1 MDRAFREGGPYRT
14 RRMPGD
20 NYQMS
25 VSVPL
30 DADGMR
36 GSECPDEECAPRYF
50 KVRPGT
56 GITEGQEV
64 LWCPYCRREGHPEDF
79 ITRAQWRYAIRIA
92 EREVLRGV
100 HRMLGSALGLDARG
114 SRTIGGGFLTV
125 KLSLPRPRLMSPS
138 APREEELRREMRC
151 PVCTLEH
158 AVFGFAVWCPDCGF
172 DIFLCHL
179 AAEWEAVRSAL
190 AAVDRRRE
198 EHGSR
203 VAANDVENALED
215 MVSIFEAALKVT
227 VRRFLLAKG
236 LPEGEVVE
244 ILDRKVRNGF
254 QSITR
259 AEELLRNIA
268 GVELLL
274 GEDAA
279 EVARVKLVFEKR
291 HAITHNRG
299 VVDEKFITRTG
310 LGARGREVAPSA
322 AEVEQAI
329 AFARR
334 VVERVY
340 SGLFPEA
347 VKVTLGA

>member
-1 MDRAFREGGPYRT
+1 MDSVFREGGPYNMKRVS
-14 RRMPGD
+14 GD
-20 NYQMS
+20 KYEMS
-25 VSVPL
+25 VGIPL

-36 GSECPDEECAPRYF
+36 GSECPDEQCAPRYF
-50 KVRPGT
+50 KVKPGT
-56 GITEGQEV
+56 GVTEGQEV
-64 LWCPYCRREGHPEDF
+64 VWCPYCRTEGHPEDF
-79 ITRAQWRYAIRIA
+79 ITEAQRQYAIRIM
-92 EREVLRGV
+92 EREALGGI
-100 HRMLGSALGLDARG
+100 HRLLGSALGLDANG
-114 SRTIGGGFLTV
+114 SRTIGGGFLAV
-125 KLSLPRPRLMSPS
+125 KLSLPRPRLMTPL
-138 APREEELRREMRC
+138 APLEEELRREMLC

-158 AVFGFAVWCPDCGF
+158 AVFGFAVWCPDCGS
-172 DIFLCHL
+172 DIFLCHV

-190 AAVDRRRE
+190 AAVERRRE

-215 MVSIFEAALKVT
+215 MVSIFEAALKVA

-236 LPEGEVVE
+236 GLEAAVVE
-244 ILDRKVRNGF
+244 VLDRKVRNGF
-254 QSITR
+254 QNIAR
-259 AEELLRNIA
+259 AEELLKNIA

-299 VVDEKFITRTG
+299 VADEKYIARTG
-310 LGARGREVAPSA
+310 LGARGREVESSA
-322 AEVEQAI
+322 AEVERAI

-340 SGLFPEA
+340 SGLFLEA
-347 VKVTLGA
+347 VKGTLGA